1 MIKLRK
7 VEYSDINLLYR
18 WANDPIVRKN
28 SFNSAPISFDAH
40 KDWFNKMMDDP
51 SVFQFILMDENTPV
65 GQIRLN
71 INGEDVSKY
80 GSQGQKRTAL
90 LTLKLAN
97 FEVFI
102 DEKDDIPILLL
113 DDIMSE
119 LDSKRIS
126 FLLKYIENYQSII
139 TTTDASFVKD
149 VKNIVISSVKCGKV
163 E

>member
-7 VEYSDINLLYR
+7 VEYSDIDLLYR

-71 INGEDVSKY
+71 INGEDAEIGYSVASEYRGRGYGHKLLQLLVCLVKEDYPQIKRLIAKVKPENSVSKELFEKEGY
-80 GSQGQKRTAL
+80 GMKYSCYAL
-90 LTLKLAN
+90 
-97 FEVFI
+97 EV
-102 DEKDDIPILLL
+102 
-113 DDIMSE
+113 
-119 LDSKRIS
+119 
-126 FLLKYIENYQSII
+126 
-139 TTTDASFVKD
+139 
-149 VKNIVISSVKCGKV
+149 
-163 E
+163 

>member
-7 VEYSDINLLYR
+7 VEYSDIDLLYR

-71 INGEDVSKY
+71 INGEDAEIGYSVASEYRGRGYGHKLLQLLVCLVKEDYPQIKRLIAKVKPENSVSK
-80 GSQGQKRTAL
+80 
-90 LTLKLAN
+90 
-97 FEVFI
+97 EWV
-102 DEKDDIPILLL
+102 EK
-113 DDIMSE
+113 E
-119 LDSKRIS
+119 
-126 FLLKYIENYQSII
+126 
-139 TTTDASFVKD
+139 
-149 VKNIVISSVKCGKV
+149 G
-163 E
+163 

>member
-7 VEYSDINLLYR
+7 VEYSDIDLLYR

-71 INGEDVSKY
+71 INGEDAEIGYSVASEYRGRGYGHKLLQLLVCLVKEDYPQIKRLIAKVKPENSVSKELFEKEGY
-80 GSQGQKRTAL
+80 GMKYSCYSL
-90 LTLKLAN
+90 
-97 FEVFI
+97 EV
-102 DEKDDIPILLL
+102 
-113 DDIMSE
+113 
-119 LDSKRIS
+119 
-126 FLLKYIENYQSII
+126 
-139 TTTDASFVKD
+139 
-149 VKNIVISSVKCGKV
+149 
-163 E
+163 